1 MRCRSSSKAS
11 STRSD
16 QKGSARLVQSK
27 QNKTDRGS
35 QEPTGSATPSNRTV
49 VLLLAGATAFAVL
62 AVAVLAILNTTGSGD
77 AVSFTPSN
85 RGLLPVGS
93 QAPSFTAEEIRSG
106 EEVSGGGGSEAG
118 EARATMLVFFATWCP
133 HCNKEAPIISALE
146 SEYKDLRVIMIGIDG
161 RDDSQKVR
169 EFVEEYDIESPAVYQ
184 PSLGETYR
192 ASGYPTTYVLNENN
206 EIVAAHS
213 GEAPKSVYEGWIEDA
228 LG

>member
-1 MRCRSSSKAS
+1 
-11 STRSD
+11 
-16 QKGSARLVQSK
+16 
-27 QNKTDRGS
+27 
-35 QEPTGSATPSNRTV
+35 V

-62 AVAVLAILNTTGSGD
+62 AVAVLAILNAIGSGD
-77 AVSFTPSN
+77 AGSFTPNN
-85 RGLLPVGS
+85 RSLLPVGS
-93 QAPSFTAEEIRSG
+93 QAPSFIAEEIRSG

-146 SEYKDLRVIMIGIDG
+146 SEYKDLRVIMVGIDG

-192 ASGYPTTYVLNENN
+192 ASGYPTTYVLNEND
-206 EIVAAHS
+206 EIVSTNQARLQKACTKDGSRTPSDSYQRLPHS
-213 GEAPKSVYEGWIEDA
+213 LKVQNNLSCASA
-228 LG
+228 LC

>member
-27 QNKTDRGS
+27 QNKTDRGP

-77 AVSFTPSN
+77 AGSFTPSN
-85 RGLLPVGS
+85 WGLLPVGS
-93 QAPSFTAEEIRSG
+93 QAPIFTAEEIRSG
-106 EEVSGGGGSEAG
+106 EEVSGGGSSEAG

-146 SEYKDLRVIMIGIDG
+146 SEYKDLRVIMVGIDG

>member
-1 MRCRSSSKAS
+1 MDK
-11 STRSD
+11 
-16 QKGSARLVQSK
+16 
-27 QNKTDRGS
+27 GS
-35 QEPTGSATPSNRTV
+35 QEPTGGATPSNRTV
-49 VLLLAGATAFAVL
+49 VLLLAGSTAFAVL
-62 AVAVLAILNTTGSGD
+62 AVAVLAILNTFGSGD
-77 AVSFTPSN
+77 AGSFIPN
-85 RGLLPVGS
+85 HRGLLPVGS
-93 QAPSFTAEEIRSG
+93 QAPSFTAKEVRSG
-106 EEVSGGGGSEAG
+106 EEVSGGGGSKAG

-169 EFVEEYDIESPAVYQ
+169 EFVEEYDLESPAIYQ
-184 PSLGETYR
+184 PALGKTYR
-192 ASGYPTTYVLNENN
+192 ASGYPTTYILDEND